1 MNKQKCELEH
11 WENVRRDCKY
21 PIEDN
26 NDGYFYGINLIDE
39 DDIIDCQWFKD
50 DESRFQFIK
59 ENNLEIINSMDYY
72 SD

>member
-1 MNKQKCELEH
+1 MNKQKCELEY

-26 NDGYFYGINLIDE
+26 NDGYVYGINLIDD
-39 DDIIDCQWFKD
+39 DDIIDCHWFKD

>member
-1 MNKQKCELEH
+1 MKQKCELEH
-11 WENVRRDCKY
+11 WDNVRKDCKY

-26 NDGYFYGINLIDE
+26 NDGYVYGINLIDG

>member
-1 MNKQKCELEH
+1 MSKQKCELEH
-11 WENVRRDCKY
+11 WENVRKDCKY

-26 NDGYFYGINLIDE
+26 NDGYVYGINLIDG

>member
-26 NDGYFYGINLIDE
+26 NNGYVYGIYLLDGRETIDVE
-39 DDIIDCQWFKD
+39 WFKT
-50 DESRFQFIK
+50 EEERFQAIK
-59 ENNLEIINSMDYY
+59 KYNLKVVN
-72 SD
+72 